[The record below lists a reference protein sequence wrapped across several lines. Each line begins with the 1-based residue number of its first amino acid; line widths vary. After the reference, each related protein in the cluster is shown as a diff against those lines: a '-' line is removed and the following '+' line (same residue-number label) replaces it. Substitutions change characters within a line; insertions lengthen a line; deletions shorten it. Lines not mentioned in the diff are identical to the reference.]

1 MCELSFTIGICFGVL
16 IGIIVNIIMDK
27 WLSWKDELRE
37 SYKRRKDD

>member
-1 MCELSFTIGICFGVL
+1 MCESSFIIGTCFGIL

-27 WLSWKDELRE
+27 WLSLKDELRE

>member
-27 WLSWKDELRE
+27 WLSWKDELKE
-37 SYKRRKDD
+37 GYKKRKDD